1 MEPRITPSGT
11 TDLRHSPPEL
21 HRPKASLGQWVGWL
35 GGYSLYLLFHIVFL
49 PFVLVRFMGRLHS
62 GRYRGVIWTRFAG
75 GSRPPEPASDWTL
88 IIASGLGE
96 TRTGLQAA
104 EEIYRVGDGRV
115 ALLTQLSR
123 MPSALKR
130 ENPPFEIGFAP
141 FNSPHA
147 ALIALLRWKPRSILF
162 VEFSGNYHLAF
173 LARMM
178 GVRTALINV
187 NLPENRLR
195 RLQRKMLGRWQFSF
209 IDAFCVQAKT
219 HAERL
224 TRLGVPCE
232 KVAVTGI
239 GLSPLLATTAGTD
252 LLATRWRTLLQISE
266 STPVI
271 LAGSTY
277 PQEEEELLRA
287 AERLRETYPDLVL
300 ILAPRHL
307 DRPGGGDKVLR
318 ELGVDYEQR
327 SMLDRHE
334 RVAHTILL
342 DTIGELREIYSIAT
356 VAFVGG
362 SLVTDIGG
370 HTPLEALAW
379 GVPITIGPCFGQQ
392 EAAVYLCEQAGVLTI
407 CTGEETLFHTWQK
420 FLESSELREEV
431 RRRAI
436 SLTEHSPEAFA
447 DAHRAV
453 LAMTRD

>member
-35 GGYSLYLLFHIVFL
+35 GGYSLYLLFHVVFL

-147 ALIALLRWKPRSILF
+147 ALIALLRWKPRSIPF

-187 NLPENRLR
+187 N
-195 RLQRKMLGRWQFSF
+195 
-209 IDAFCVQAKT
+209 T
-219 HAERL
+219 
-224 TRLGVPCE
+224 
-232 KVAVTGI
+232 
-239 GLSPLLATTAGTD
+239 AT
-252 LLATRWRTLLQISE
+252 
-266 STPVI
+266 
-271 LAGSTY
+271 
-277 PQEEEELLRA
+277 A
-287 AERLRETYPDLVL
+287 AE
-300 ILAPRHL
+300 L
-307 DRPGGGDKVLR
+307 DGLPQIGPA
-318 ELGVDYEQR
+318 R
-327 SMLDRHE
+327 SKAIMDN
-334 RVAHTILL
+334 RVAAKGGAYK
-342 DTIGELREIYSIAT
+342 DIA
-356 VAFVGG
+356 
-362 SLVTDIGG
+362 D
-370 HTPLEALAW
+370 LEKRADLPSNA
-379 GVPITIGPCFGQQ
+379 I
-392 EAAVYLCEQAGVLTI
+392 AAI
-407 CTGEETLFHTWQK
+407 KDKIRF
-420 FLESSELREEV
+420 R
-431 RRRAI
+431 
-436 SLTEHSPEAFA
+436 
-447 DAHRAV
+447 
-453 LAMTRD
+453 